1 MESRRS
7 WLQSWRTSLVPNAPR
22 RERRRRSENR
32 NPRLRRHEMKRLLA
46 ILVTLLAVF
55 ISKAQG
61 QQSQQLPM
69 MHMSGILGLVET
81 VPLPGDGYMDHLAAD
96 VKGQRLFISG
106 EAAKSLI
113 AVDLRAGKVIHETKG
128 LSAMPKKPFYLPE
141 TNEVWMTLTDST
153 VVAISGTTYEVTKTV
168 KLSGYGDPNRGAD
181 NAAYDP
187 AAHLIYAGVE
197 VFEDFGGSGQHGST
211 DASIDIV
218 DTRSAKLVGSIK
230 LPGGDPAGITIE
242 PSGKRLY
249 VTMGDI
255 VGGDSHVAV
264 VDLEKRAVVAQW
276 PITGGPVPHTAGLDA
291 AHHRLF
297 VGSRTIAH
305 TGNIGGGHQHEPGKL
320 VVMDTET
327 GKVVQVLDSVG
338 GADDLQYD
346 AATGRV
352 YFVGTTGTVAVFKEM
367 DPDHFQLLGK
377 VPTGA
382 ISKTG
387 LWVPELNRFYS
398 AVPRHYILTARH
410 GTQDL
415 QADLLKE
422 LNIAQGVTAR
432 EKKSGWQTSMLSD
445 LVIEEAHLMVFDYLP

>member
-1 MESRRS
+1 
-7 WLQSWRTSLVPNAPR
+7 
-22 RERRRRSENR
+22 
-32 NPRLRRHEMKRLLA
+32 MKRFLA
-46 ILVTLLAVF
+46 ILVTLLTAFV
-55 ISKAQG
+55 SRAQG
-61 QQSQQLPM
+61 QESVSQQLPM
-69 MHMSGILGLVET
+69 MHMAGILGLVET
-81 VPLPGDGYMDHLAAD
+81 IPLPGDGYMDHLTVD
-96 VKGQRLFISG
+96 VKGQRLFVSG

-113 AVDLRAGKVIHETKG
+113 TVDLRAGKVIHETKG

-141 TNEVWMTLTDST
+141 TDEVWMTLTDSSI
-153 VVAISGTTYEVTKTV
+153 VAISGTNYEVVKTV

-187 AAHLIYAGVE
+187 ASHLIYAGVE
-197 VFEDFGGSGQHGST
+197 VFENFGGSGQHGST

-218 DTRSAKLVGSIK
+218 DTKTAKLVGSIK

-255 VGGDSHVAV
+255 VDGESHVAV
-264 VDLEKRAVVAQW
+264 IDLEKRAVVAQW

-305 TGNIGGGHQHEPGKL
+305 TGNIGGGHQREPGKL
-320 VVMDTET
+320 VVIDTET

-346 AATGRV
+346 AATGRI

-387 LWVPELNRFYS
+387 LWVPELKRFYS
-398 AVPRHYILTARH
+398 AVPRHYVLTARH
-410 GTQDL
+410 GTQDF

>member
-1 MESRRS
+1 
-7 WLQSWRTSLVPNAPR
+7 
-22 RERRRRSENR
+22 
-32 NPRLRRHEMKRLLA
+32 MKKFLA
-46 ILVTLLAVF
+46 ILVTCLAAF
-55 ISKAQG
+55 ISRASAQNVP
-61 QQSQQLPM
+61 SQQLPM
-69 MHMSGILGLVET
+69 MHMAGILGLVET
-81 VPLPGDGYMDHLAAD
+81 IPLPGDGYMDHLTVD

-113 AVDLRAGKVIHETKG
+113 VVDLRAGKVIHVTEG
-128 LSAMPKKPFYLPE
+128 LPAMPKKPFYLPE
-141 TNEVWMTLTDST
+141 TNEVWVTLTDSSLL
-153 VVAISGTTYEVTKTV
+153 AISGTTYAVIKTV
-168 KLSGYGDPNRGAD
+168 KLSGYGDPNKGAD

-187 AAHLIYAGVE
+187 AAHMIYAGVE
-197 VFEDFGGSGQHGST
+197 VFEDFGGSGQHGSA

-218 DTRSAKLVGSIK
+218 DTKTAKLVGSIK
-230 LPGGDPAGITIE
+230 LPGGDPAGIAIE

-320 VVMDTET
+320 VVMDTES
-327 GKVVQVLDSVG
+327 GKVVQVLDSIG

-346 AATGRV
+346 APTQRI
-352 YFVGTTGTVAVFKEM
+352 YFMGTTGTVAVFKEM
-367 DPDHFQLLGK
+367 DANHFEMLGK

-387 LWVPELNRFYS
+387 LWVPEMKRFYS
-398 AVPRHYILTARH
+398 AVPRHYVITARH
-410 GTQDL
+410 GTEDL

-422 LNIAQGVTAR
+422 LNIATGVT
-432 EKKSGWQTSMLSD
+432 KKDKAAGWQTSMLSD

>member
-1 MESRRS
+1 
-7 WLQSWRTSLVPNAPR
+7 
-22 RERRRRSENR
+22 
-32 NPRLRRHEMKRLLA
+32 MKKLTP
-46 ILVTLLAVF
+46 IVF
-55 ISKAQG
+55 ILSMVFVLKAQG
-61 QQSQQLPM
+61 QQSTGQQLPM
-69 MHMSGILGLVET
+69 MHMSGLLGLVET
-81 VPLPGDGYMDHLAAD
+81 IPLPGDGYMDHLTAD

-106 EAAKSLI
+106 EAVKSLI
-113 AVDLRAGKVIHETKG
+113 AVDLRAGKVIHETRG
-128 LSAMPKKPFYLPE
+128 LAAMPKKPFYLPE
-141 TNEVWMTLTDST
+141 TNEVWVTLTNSS
-153 VVAISGTTYEVTKTV
+153 VVAISGTTYAVTKTV

-187 AAHLIYAGVE
+187 SAHLIYAGVE

-218 DTRSAKLVGSIK
+218 DTKTAQLVGSIK

-297 VGSRTIAH
+297 VGSRMKAH
-305 TGNIGGGHQHEPGKL
+305 TGDIGGGHQHEPGKL
-320 VVMDTET
+320 TVMDTET
-327 GKVVQVLDSVG
+327 GKVVQALDSVG

-346 AATGRV
+346 SATGRI

-387 LWVPELNRFYS
+387 LWVPELKRFYS
-398 AVPRHYILTARH
+398 AVPKHYVLTARH
-410 GTQDL
+410 GTENI
-415 QADLLKE
+415 QADLLQE
-422 LNIAQGVTAR
+422 LNIAQGVTAH
-432 EKKSGWQTSMLSD
+432 EKNAGWQTSILSD

>member
-1 MESRRS
+1 
-7 WLQSWRTSLVPNAPR
+7 
-22 RERRRRSENR
+22 
-32 NPRLRRHEMKRLLA
+32 MKMFLT
-46 ILVTLLAVF
+46 ILVTVLTVF
-55 ISKAQG
+55 VLKAQG
-61 QQSQQLPM
+61 QQSKSQQLPM
-69 MHMSGILGLVET
+69 MHMSGLLRLVET
-81 VPLPGDGYMDHLAAD
+81 IPLPGDGYMDHLTVD

-106 EAAKSLI
+106 EAAKSLFV
-113 AVDLRAGKVIHETKG
+113 VDLRAGKVIHVTKG
-128 LSAMPKKPFYLPE
+128 LSAMPKKPFYLPDTDE
-141 TNEVWMTLTDST
+141 IWVTLTDST
-153 VVAISGTTYEVTKTV
+153 VAAISGTTYEVTKTV

-218 DTRSAKLVGSIK
+218 DTRTAKLVGSIK

-264 VDLEKRAVVAQW
+264 VDLEKRAVIAQW

-297 VGSRTIAH
+297 VGSRMKAH
-305 TGNIGGGHQHEPGKL
+305 TGDVGGGHQHEPGKL
-320 VVMDTET
+320 TVMDTET
-327 GKVVQVLDSVG
+327 GKVVQSLDSVG

-346 AATGRV
+346 AATGRI
-352 YFVGTTGTVAVFKEM
+352 YFVGTTGTVAVFKEI

-387 LWVPELNRFYS
+387 LWVPGLRRFYS
-398 AVPRHYILTARH
+398 AVPRHYVLTARH
-410 GTQDL
+410 GTEDL
-415 QADLLKE
+415 QVDLLKE

-432 EKKSGWQTSMLSD
+432 EKNAGWQTSILSD
-445 LVIEEAHLMVFDYLP
+445 LVIEEAHLMIFDYLP

>member
-1 MESRRS
+1 
-7 WLQSWRTSLVPNAPR
+7 
-22 RERRRRSENR
+22 
-32 NPRLRRHEMKRLLA
+32 MKSFIA
-46 ILVTLLAVF
+46 ILVTLLTIFV
-55 ISKAQG
+55 SKAQG
-61 QQSQQLPM
+61 QQSTSQQLPM

-81 VPLPGDGYMDHLAAD
+81 IPLPGDGYMDHLTID

-113 AVDLRAGKVIHETKG
+113 AVDLRAGKVIHETKA
-128 LSAMPKKPFYLPE
+128 LSAMPKKAFYLPE
-141 TNEVWMTLTDST
+141 TNEVWVTLTDST
-153 VVAISGTTYEVTKTV
+153 VVAISGTTYDITKTV

-187 AAHLIYAGVE
+187 AAHLIYVGVE
-197 VFEDFGGSGQHGST
+197 VFEDFGGSGQHGDT

-218 DTRSAKLVGSIK
+218 DIQTAKLVGSIK

-264 VDLEKRAVVAQW
+264 VDLEKRAVIAQW

-305 TGNIGGGHQHEPGKL
+305 TGDVGGGHQHEPGKL

-346 AATGRV
+346 AATGRI

-387 LWVPELNRFYS
+387 LWVPELKRFYA
-398 AVPRHYILTARH
+398 AVPRHFVLTARH
-410 GTQDL
+410 GTEDI

-422 LNIAQGVTAR
+422 LNIAKGVTKRDKNA
-432 EKKSGWQTSMLSD
+432 GWQTSILSD

>member
-1 MESRRS
+1 
-7 WLQSWRTSLVPNAPR
+7 
-22 RERRRRSENR
+22 
-32 NPRLRRHEMKRLLA
+32 MKRFLA
-46 ILVTLLAVF
+46 ILVTMLTAFV
-55 ISKAQG
+55 SKVQG
-61 QQSQQLPM
+61 QQSTSQQLPM
-69 MHMSGILGLVET
+69 MRMSGILGLVET
-81 VPLPGDGYMDHLAAD
+81 IPLPGDGYMDHLAAD

-113 AVDLRAGKVIHETKG
+113 VVDLHAGKVIHETKG

-141 TNEVWMTLTDST
+141 TNEVWVTLTDST

-168 KLSGYGDPNRGAD
+168 KLTGYGDPNRGAD

-187 AAHLIYAGVE
+187 AAHLMYAGVE
-197 VFEDFGGSGQHGST
+197 VFENFGGSGQHGTT

-218 DTRSAKLVGSIK
+218 DTKTAKLVGSIK

-242 PSGKRLY
+242 PSGERLY

-255 VGGDSHVAV
+255 VEGDSHVAV
-264 VDLEKRAVVAQW
+264 IDLEKRAVVAQW

-291 AHHRLF
+291 THHRLF

-320 VVMDTET
+320 VVLDTET
-327 GKVVQVLDSVG
+327 GKVVQALDSVG

-346 AATGRV
+346 AATGRI
-352 YFVGTTGTVAVFKEM
+352 YFVGTTGTVAVFKEI

-387 LWVPELNRFYS
+387 LWVPELKRFYS
-398 AVPRHYILTARH
+398 AVPRHYVLTARH
-410 GTQDL
+410 GTEDL

-445 LVIEEAHLMVFDYLP
+445 LVVEEAHLMVFDYLP

>member
-1 MESRRS
+1 
-7 WLQSWRTSLVPNAPR
+7 
-22 RERRRRSENR
+22 
-32 NPRLRRHEMKRLLA
+32 MKRFLA
-46 ILVTLLAVF
+46 ILVTLLTACVS
-55 ISKAQG
+55 IAQG
-61 QQSQQLPM
+61 QQATNQQLPM

-81 VPLPGDGYMDHLAAD
+81 IPLPGDGYMDHLAAD

-113 AVDLRAGKVIHETKG
+113 TVDLRAGKVIHETKG

-141 TNEVWMTLTDST
+141 TDEVWMTLTDST

-168 KLSGYGDPNRGAD
+168 KLSGYGDANRGAD

-230 LPGGDPAGITIE
+230 LPGGDPAGITME

-291 AHHRLF
+291 ANHRLF

-346 AATGRV
+346 ATAGRI

-387 LWVPELNRFYS
+387 LWVPELKRFYS

>member
-1 MESRRS
+1 
-7 WLQSWRTSLVPNAPR
+7 
-22 RERRRRSENR
+22 
-32 NPRLRRHEMKRLLA
+32 MKRFFA
-46 ILVTLLAVF
+46 ILVTLLTLVA
-55 ISKAQG
+55 SQAG
-61 QQSQQLPM
+61 AEEATSQQLPM
-69 MHMSGILGLVET
+69 MHMAGILGLVET
-81 VPLPGDGYMDHLAAD
+81 IPLPGDGYMDHLAAD
-96 VKGQRLFISG
+96 VKGQRVFISG

-113 AVDLRAGKVIHETKG
+113 TVDLRAGKVIHETKG
-128 LSAMPKKPFYLPE
+128 LSAMPKKPFYLPD
-141 TNEVWMTLTDST
+141 TNEIWATLTDSS
-153 VVAISGTTYEVTKTV
+153 VVAISGATYEVTKTV

-197 VFEDFGGSGQHGST
+197 VFEDFGGSGQHGANN
-211 DASIDIV
+211 ASIDIV
-218 DTRSAKLVGSIK
+218 DTRTAKLVGSIK

-297 VGSRTIAH
+297 VGSRLIAH
-305 TGNIGGGHQHEPGKL
+305 TGDVGGGHQHEPGRL
-320 VVMDTET
+320 TVLDTET
-327 GKVVQVLDSVG
+327 GKVIQALDSVG

-346 AATGRV
+346 AASGRI
-352 YFVGTTGTVAVFKEM
+352 YFVGTTGTVAVFKEIN
-367 DPDHFQLLGK
+367 PDLLEVLGK
-377 VPTGA
+377 VPPGA

-387 LWVPELNRFYS
+387 LGVPELKRFY
-398 AVPRHYILTARH
+398 AAAPRHYILTARH
-410 GTQDL
+410 GTEDL

-422 LNIAQGVTAR
+422 LNIAQG
-432 EKKSGWQTSMLSD
+432 
-445 LVIEEAHLMVFDYLP
+445 